1 MRTQTGPGPQRRSSS
16 LPTSIDG
23 IAACAVVCL
32 AVLTGFLLCG
42 PFLGCSKA
50 SGAGSASPPAK
61 EKSLS
66 VQVIQP
72 LRQTVPR
79 FFDYVGTTE
88 SIHKVDI
95 RARVKGYLEE
105 RHFQEGDVVKK
116 DQLLYVIERRQYEA
130 AVAEAGGRLDESI
143 AQAWDA
149 RLEET
154 RYKSLLERKSTS
166 QSDYDTRAARA
177 AAADARVELERAAK
191 RMTQINLG
199 YCSVVSPID
208 GQIGLTKW
216 HVGNLVGADGDT
228 LLATVVQ
235 LDPMY
240 VFFSPGLARYLEV
253 LSRLNKAEKIEISV
267 KLGGQTEYY
276 PYRGAIDFINNE
288 VNSTTSTIKL
298 RAVLP
303 NPEMV
308 VRPGTYVEVRLWLGE
323 IPDAIFVPSNAV
335 IERQVGQTVMVVGK
349 DNKVETRVIVTGPQ
363 YGRLCVVEKG
373 LEGNERIATQHL
385 LEIRP
390 GMAVNPVP
398 ATLEPAD
405 LGLDVLS
412 RQEPESR

>member
-1 MRTQTGPGPQRRSSS
+1 M
-16 LPTSIDG
+16 
-23 IAACAVVCL
+23 
-32 AVLTGFLLCG
+32 
-42 PFLGCSKA
+42 
-50 SGAGSASPPAK
+50 
-61 EKSLS
+61 
-66 VQVIQP
+66 IQP

-373 LEGNERIATQHL
+373 LEGNERVATQHL

-405 LGLDVLS
+405 IGLDVLS
-412 RQEPESR
+412 RQDPETR